1 MPVIFLSQRTPWRPI
16 TIETDTLPFGPFM
29 VEHQYKVLFISL
41 LVGSVWVGI
50 YRLLV
55 ASWFLARLSL
65 LMAIVSFVP
74 TGLVALVHLRE
85 VGPFLWWDKS
95 NVVLTTRRPT
105 RLEKIELVVM
115 ASLWAVIF
123 GFVILTIFV
132 LSR

>member
-1 MPVIFLSQRTPWRPI
+1 
-16 TIETDTLPFGPFM
+16 M

-95 NVVLTTRRPT
+95 NVVLTTRRPP